1 MEISEATSVFLA
13 SRRARNLRPKTLEYY
28 QWCLDYLDQAL
39 PLPNRPVEVELILG
53 AASDH
58 LSPASLR
65 DLWRGLRIFYRW
77 LGSRYPGQAVNPIEE
92 TTAYGQRIL
101 HVYPPSVPPT
111 IPRTLTYQ
119 QLHKLL
125 TLGCVCRQD
134 RAFVLLILDTG
145 IRLNAWCEL

>member
-1 MEISEATSVFLA
+1 MVPGLPGPGPTIAQQAGRGRV
-13 SRRARNLRPKTLEYY
+13 NLRGGVRSPF
-28 QWCLDYLDQAL
+28 
-39 PLPNRPVEVELILG
+39 
-53 AASDH
+53 
-58 LSPASLR
+58 PASLR